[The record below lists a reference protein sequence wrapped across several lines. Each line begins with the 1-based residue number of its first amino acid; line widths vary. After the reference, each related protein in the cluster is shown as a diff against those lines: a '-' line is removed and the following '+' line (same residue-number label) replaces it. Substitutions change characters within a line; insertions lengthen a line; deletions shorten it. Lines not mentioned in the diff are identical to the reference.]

1 MRVIEDGG
9 RNAFISGIPV
19 RLGPRL
25 VGVCGHVGTGRAGV
39 ATRKC
44 DDRCLE
50 AARPGARY
58 LLHLGRDIRH
68 RYVHDHQT
76 SCQRS
81 AGPTFLVSHLTLLF
95 AGAFGTFT
103 VEAQITE
110 TLTADPAILVN
121 EGRWVI
127 VDGTGAYATL
137 HGEGEV
143 IGIVNDTL
151 NLITRTFRGVVHF
164 D

>member
-1 MRVIEDGG
+1 MRSYREFRFALILGLSVFAVTLVPAAQASPPESVTI
-9 RNAFISGIPV
+9 AASKP
-19 RLGPRL
+19 LGP
-25 VGVCGHVGTGRAGV
+25 VPGTFSTSGAISDAG
-39 ATRKC
+39 TFTT
-44 DDRCLE
+44 
-50 AARPGARY
+50 
-58 LLHLGRDIRH
+58 IR
-68 RYVHDHQT
+68 RVV
-76 SCQRS
+76 S
-81 AGPTFLVSHLTLLF
+81 AVPAPTFLVSHLTLLF

-121 EGRWVI
+121 EGRWSI

-143 IGIVNDTL
+143 IGTVNDTL
-151 NLITRTFRGVVHF
+151 NLVTRTFRGVVHF